1 MHEAVCSSIK
11 SNKVKCEMKAC
22 ETSGAFLVKV
32 LLKMAETSIFWPSS
46 QEELAKLRPISIV
59 DITLNQN
66 HRDLTQN
73 LPT

>member
-1 MHEAVCSSIK
+1 MLKQREGLEFDSK
-11 SNKVKCEMKAC
+11 
-22 ETSGAFLVKV
+22 ETSGVFFMKV
-32 LLKMAETSIFWPSS
+32 VLKMAETSIFWPSS

-73 LPT
+73 LPA